1 MNSMKYES
9 PNVLANFMSRL
20 SSVYYLATNP
30 AFYLQQLL
38 QTGVISLPYMAG
50 RLGYFRSARAIKKAY
65 GDTMELVKGLGVS
78 DHIDF
83 SKAPADVRAML
94 DQLVGMGKIDIGIDS
109 DARVRAGDQGVT
121 AKVLGK
127 LQAVNNRIEAINRA
141 TAAIAAYRG
150 YLERYKNNDTA
161 AATKYAA
168 EVVSNTHG
176 SYDAF
181 NTPRIMESG
190 AGKVLLQFK
199 RFQIIQ
205 ISMLAKLLHTAF
217 KGSSAEEK
225 AMAFRSLGFIT
236 GQMAL
241 LGGMIG
247 VPLAQQAASI
257 LSKVFGDEDEPDDWE
272 FKLRRMIDDPVV
284 ADLLI
289 NGIPGAMGVNLGGK
303 LGMGNTFSILPF
315 TDVDLTSRSGAEKTL
330 VGIMGPSANLALK
343 WADGLGLMGKGEYYK
358 GLEQMLPNGVSN
370 VLKAGRIATEGVTMR
385 NGDVVL
391 KPEEISLFDAAFQA
405 VGLPT
410 TTLTDRQYTQ
420 KVVAEFDKYY
430 QERASEIKGDY
441 IKARRDN
448 ANTSDAMD
456 EWSKL
461 QEARTRNGYTRQPMS
476 ELLKAPMAATK
487 RENRVAGGVEFNKG
501 NRRFVESVSQ
511 Q

>member
-1 MNSMKYES
+1 
-9 PNVLANFMSRL
+9 
-20 SSVYYLATNP
+20 
-30 AFYLQQLL
+30 
-38 QTGVISLPYMAG
+38 
-50 RLGYFRSARAIKKAY
+50 
-65 GDTMELVKGLGVS
+65 
-78 DHIDF
+78 
-83 SKAPADVRAML
+83 
-94 DQLVGMGKIDIGIDS
+94 
-109 DARVRAGDQGVT
+109 
-121 AKVLGK
+121 
-127 LQAVNNRIEAINRA
+127 
-141 TAAIAAYRG
+141 
-150 YLERYKNNDTA
+150 
-161 AATKYAA
+161 
-168 EVVSNTHG
+168 
-176 SYDAF
+176 
-181 NTPRIMESG
+181 
-190 AGKVLLQFK
+190 
-199 RFQIIQ
+199 
-205 ISMLAKLLHTAF
+205 
-217 KGSSAEEK
+217 
-225 AMAFRSLGFIT
+225 
-236 GQMAL
+236 
-241 LGGMIG
+241 
-247 VPLAQQAASI
+247 
-257 LSKVFGDEDEPDDWE
+257 
-272 FKLRRMIDDPVV
+272 
-284 ADLLI
+284 
-289 NGIPGAMGVNLGGK
+289 
-303 LGMGNTFSILPF
+303 
-315 TDVDLTSRSGAEKTL
+315 
-330 VGIMGPSANLALK
+330 MGPSANLALK